1 MDDSQLRIHDKIELL
16 NKEFDVVVN
25 ELKILNKAILM
36 LLVAQLGTDGTQLLR
51 VVAPAIF
58 PEQTIRINENHE
70 RQNPTN
76 PRQD

>member
-1 MDDSQLRIHDKIELL
+1 MDDSELRIHDKIELL

-58 PEQTIRINENHE
+58 PEQTIRINENYE
-70 RQNPTN
+70 RQNPSDS
-76 PRQD
+76 R